1 MLWTPV
7 NKKTKQVLPA
17 ITDAEKAEWLASEFY
32 SSRFNFQAVP
42 GSDKQPAPPPIE
54 AKPAPVKPKE
64 EEK

>member
-32 SSRFNFQAVP
+32 AGRFNFQAVP
-42 GSDKQPAPPPIE
+42 GSDKQAAPPPIE
-54 AKPAPVKPKE
+54 AKAAPVKPKE
-64 EEK
+64 E